1 MKISYISA
9 ALAGVATA
17 LCFRS
22 YLVTAENAKM
32 RVEAYEFQ
40 QLTETIQ
47 PQLLA
52 KRQQLQAQQEKLNKG
67 SAISQSVGPA
77 VLGDIRNIADKNNN
91 AKLKDLLLKY
101 GVREV
106 GQTSGTGG
114 EGGGAGGGAQGGAKK
129 GGN

>member
-1 MKISYISA
+1 
-9 ALAGVATA
+9 
-17 LCFRS
+17 
-22 YLVTAENAKM
+22 M

>member
-1 MKISYISA
+1 MKISHISA
-9 ALAGVATA
+9 ALAVVAAA
-17 LCFRS
+17 LCFRY
-22 YLVTAENAKM
+22 YLVTAENTKM

-40 QLTETIQ
+40 QLTESIQ
-47 PQLLA
+47 PQLIA

-77 VLGDIRNIADKNNN
+77 VLSDIRNSADKNNN

-106 GQTSGTGG
+106 GSASGSAG
-114 EGGGAGGGAQGGAKK
+114 EGAAPAGGSQGAVKK
-129 GGN
+129 